1 MDLVTIALLAAIALL
16 LLVLL
21 LIWVFWFVR
30 RRSAAKSDSKKPKD
44 KLKSLA
50 KEQQTDE
57 AEASESPEAEQ
68 PVGSPEPVATSTIG
82 ASTAKPAISEIDAS
96 DHTGEKIRIL
106 IVDDNPGTRDN
117 VTRLLYF
124 EDDLEVIGQAVN
136 GREGIE
142 MAVELKPHIVLMDI
156 NMPDMDG
163 ITATEQMGV
172 KVPFSQVVIMS
183 VQSDQHYMKQA
194 MAAGARDFQPKPFT
208 SEELVNCLRR
218 VYKIGMPLYQQYEA
232 VERAEAQ
239 QAAQSNSRGRVEGEA
254 SALVIAVYSP
264 KGGVGTSALAA
275 NLAIALHQEQ
285 GDVVL
290 VDTVFQAGDIQVHL
304 NTRPT
309 RTVSD
314 LVHDGD
320 LEIDLL
326 PDILLPHE
334 SGIKLLLAPTQ
345 PQFADFITIPMI
357 TDIINELKKQFKIV
371 VIDTETQLTDRT
383 LTVLEAADYTVL
395 VIVPELPA
403 IKSAKLYLEIVE
415 QLGFDPKHIMVAL
428 NRANMPGGVRPDQIE
443 KVLKVQGTYLVPYD
457 LKMRS
462 ALNRGAA
469 ICQHDAGA
477 PSAQAIINMARH
489 MWQKIATTD
498 SVALQEMA

>member
-1 MDLVTIALLAAIALL
+1 MDLVTIALVAGITLI
-16 LLVLL
+16 LLVVF
-21 LIWVFWFVR
+21 LIGVIWFVR
-30 RRSAAKSDSKKPKD
+30 RRSATKSSSKKPKN
-44 KLKSLA
+44 KLKTSV
-50 KEQQTDE
+50 KEPQPEE
-57 AEASESPEAEQ
+57 AEDFEPSEVARPESSP
-68 PVGSPEPVATSTIG
+68 
-82 ASTAKPAISEIDAS
+82 KPAVAPPVSAPTPGPAVSAID

-183 VQSDQHYMKQA
+183 VQSDSHYMKQA
-194 MAAGARDFQPKPFT
+194 MSAGARDFQPKPFT

-218 VYKIGMPLYQQYEA
+218 VYNIGVPMYQQYEA
-232 VERAEAQ
+232 IERMGAQ
-239 QAAQSNSRGRVEGEA
+239 QAAQPNRRGVEGEPN
-254 SALVIAVYSP
+254 ALVIAVYSP
-264 KGGVGTSALAA
+264 KGGVGTSAIAA
-275 NLAIALHQEQ
+275 NLAVALHQEQ

-290 VDTVFQAGDIQVHL
+290 VDSVFQAGDIQVHL

-314 LVHDGD
+314 LVHEGD
-320 LEIDLL
+320 LEVDLL
-326 PDILLPHE
+326 TDILLPHE
-334 SGIKLLLAPTQ
+334 SGIKLLLAPSQ
-345 PQFADFITIPMI
+345 PQFADFITVPMV
-357 TDIINELKKQFKIV
+357 TSIIDQLKKQFKII

-383 LTVLEAADYTVL
+383 LTVLEAADYTLL

-415 QLGFDPKHIMVAL
+415 QLDFDPKHIMVAV

-443 KVLKVQGTYLVPYD
+443 KVLKIQGTYLIPYD
-457 LKMRS
+457 LKMRA

-469 ICQHDAGA
+469 ICQQDSHA
-477 PSAQAIINMARH
+477 PSAQAITNMARD
-489 MWQKIATTD
+489 MWQRITEADPEAIKE
-498 SVALQEMA
+498 VA